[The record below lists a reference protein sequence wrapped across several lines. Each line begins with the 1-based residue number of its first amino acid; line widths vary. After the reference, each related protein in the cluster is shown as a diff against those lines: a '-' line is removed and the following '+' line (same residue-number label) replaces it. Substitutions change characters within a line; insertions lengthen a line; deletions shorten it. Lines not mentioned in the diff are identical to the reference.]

1 MQTVLF
7 RRWRGLDFRCG
18 ACVLRGVR
26 IRSLVLLLVLLC
38 CGCGGL
44 RGSLFAPLPPDAT
57 RYSTASTEEGVVGGE
72 AAQDAAALL
81 VAYLRERGDDPKPDA
96 ALAGAAAWIL
106 QGAYAGENRLDGRA
120 IEAAA
125 QRFGYAGLILG
136 ATISSLDSHDSVVR
150 IEQIVAQVPANRRV
164 TRYGVRGV
172 PGRNVA
178 IVLGAL
184 EVELAPFPRAVEL
197 GGEVALSGAVSERY
211 DRASVFVRDPSG
223 QVRELP
229 QPGRKVQATLRLETR
244 GVHQVEV
251 MGYGE
256 AGPVVLMN
264 VPIRVG
270 QAESA
275 AALRGKAPD
284 PNLTTEQ
291 AEARLLTLLNDA
303 RGEHRLS
310 ALAADDELRSIALGH
325 SRDMAKHHFFSHVSP
340 TTGTLSDRVARA
352 GARVSKGA
360 ECVALELTP
369 EGAHLGL
376 MQSPAHRAGMLDAD
390 FTHVGIG
397 VAFRQTETGQR
408 ALLATLV
415 LARRPP
421 PEAARKSAAEVFEAI
436 QRLREASNVSPAGSD
451 PLLSALA
458 TAGIRALKERSN
470 DDRERTF
477 ATAQIELAQHVAMS
491 RRGAPVC
498 HVVFQMI
505 ELRQLTEWATLVHP
519 NLASIGV
526 AVHALT
532 DPRGPSL
539 AVALVLESKPGKP
552 LPCHSVK
559 PASSATTAPASE

>member
-1 MQTVLF
+1 
-7 RRWRGLDFRCG
+7 
-18 ACVLRGVR
+18 
-26 IRSLVLLLVLLC
+26 VLLLALLC

-44 RGSLFAPLPPDAT
+44 RGSLFAPLPPDVA
-57 RYSTASTEEGVVGGE
+57 RYSTVASPEGVVGGE

-81 VAYLRERGDDPKPDA
+81 VAYLRERGDEPKPDA
-96 ALAGAAAWIL
+96 ALAGAAAWLL
-106 QGAYAGENRLDGRA
+106 QGAYAGENRFDARA

-136 ATISSLDSHDSVVR
+136 ATLSSLNNDSVVN
-150 IEQIVAQVPANRRV
+150 IEQIVAQVPNNRRV

-178 IVLGAL
+178 IVIGTV
-184 EVELAPFPRAVEL
+184 EVDLAAFPRAVEL
-197 GGEVALSGAVSERY
+197 GGEVGLSGAVSERY
-211 DRASVFVRDPSG
+211 ERASVFVRDPSG

-229 QPGRKVQATLRLETR
+229 QPGRQVQATLRLETQ
-244 GVHQVEV
+244 GVYQVEV
-251 MGYGE
+251 MGYGQS
-256 AGPVVLMN
+256 GPVVLMN

-270 QAESA
+270 QAQSA
-275 AALRGKAPD
+275 AALTGRKLD

-291 AEARLLTLLNDA
+291 AEARLLTLLNAA
-303 RGEHRLS
+303 RREHQLA
-310 ALAADDELRSIALGH
+310 ALAADDELGAIALAH
-325 SRDMAKHHFFSHVSP
+325 SRDMAKHHFFGHVSP
-340 TTGTLSDRVARA
+340 TTGTLNDRVSRA

-360 ECVALELTP
+360 ECVALEFTP

-397 VAFRQTETGQR
+397 VTLRQTETGER
-408 ALLATLV
+408 MLLATLV

-421 PEAARKSAAEVFEAI
+421 PEAARKSAAEVFQAI
-436 QRLREASNVSPAGSD
+436 QRLREASKVGAARSD
-451 PLLSALA
+451 PSLSTLA
-458 TAGIRALKERSN
+458 TAGIRALKEGSD

-477 ATAQIELAQHVAMS
+477 ATAQLELAKRVATS
-491 RRGAPVC
+491 RRGAAVC

-519 NLASIGV
+519 DLASIGV
-526 AVHALT
+526 AVHELS
-532 DPRGPSL
+532 DHHGPSL
-539 AVALVLESKPGKP
+539 AVALVLESKPGQA

-559 PASSATTAPASE
+559 PASSAH